1 MAQHTLSLVQ
11 RLQGLSET
19 DLKIPST
26 ALASLIQ
33 DVLEE
38 LENANSYNAHNLQ
51 KEFQEIAHYI
61 QQARSDIAAIGGQA
75 AQLDIPV
82 ATDELEA
89 VVKATEDATGKILDA
104 AEVIGR
110 VAGDLGEGA
119 NADALNDAATMI
131 YEASN
136 FQDVTGQRLTKVIK
150 VLQKI
155 EGKIHSLSGET
166 FTQQADINNPASL
179 LNGPQ
184 LPQNA
189 SSQDDIDALFDS
201 L

>member
-1 MAQHTLSLVQ
+1 MAHNTLSLVQ
-11 RLQGLSET
+11 RLQDLSET
-19 DLKIPST
+19 DLKVPSP

-33 DVLEE
+33 DVVEE
-38 LENANSYNAHNLQ
+38 LKNANSYNAHDLQ
-51 KEFQEIAHYI
+51 KEFQEIAQYI
-61 QQARSDIAAIGGQA
+61 QQARSEIASIGGQA
-75 AQLDIPV
+75 AELDIPV

-89 VVKATEDATGKILDA
+89 VVKATEEATGKILDA

-110 VAGDLGEGA
+110 VAGELGEGA

-150 VLQKI
+150 ALQKI
-155 EGKIHSLSGET
+155 EGKIQSLSGGT
-166 FTQQADINNPASL
+166 LTQQADINNPASL

>member
-1 MAQHTLSLVQ
+1 MPQRALSLVQ
-11 RLQGLSET
+11 RLQGLSQT
-19 DLKIPST
+19 DLNIPSP

-33 DVLEE
+33 DVVEE
-38 LENANSYNAHNLQ
+38 LKNATAYTVTALQ
-51 KEFQEIAHYI
+51 ADFKEIAQYI
-61 QQARSDIAAIGGQA
+61 QQVRSDVASIGGQT

-89 VVKATEDATGKILDA
+89 VVQTTEEATGKILDA
-104 AEVIGR
+104 AEIIGR
-110 VAGDLGEGA
+110 IAGELGEGA
-119 NADALNDAATMI
+119 HADALNDAATMI

-150 VLQKI
+150 ALQKI
-155 EGKIHSLSGET
+155 EGKIHSIAGVTE
-166 FTQQADINNPASL
+166 QKADINAPQSL

>member
-1 MAQHTLSLVQ
+1 MAHHNLSLVQ
-11 RLQGLSET
+11 RLQDLSEA
-19 DLKIPST
+19 DLKVPSP

-33 DVLEE
+33 DVVEE
-38 LENANSYNAHNLQ
+38 LQNANIYNAHDLQ
-51 KEFQEIAHYI
+51 KEFQEIAQYI
-61 QQARSDIAAIGGQA
+61 QQARSEITSIGGQA
-75 AQLDIPV
+75 AELDIPV

-89 VVKATEDATGKILDA
+89 VVKATEEATGKILDA

-110 VAGDLGEGA
+110 VAGELGEGA

-150 VLQKI
+150 ALQKI
-155 EGKIHSLSGET
+155 EGKIQSLSGGT
-166 FTQQADINNPASL
+166 PTQQADINNPASL

>member
-1 MAQHTLSLVQ
+1 MAHHTLSLVQ
-11 RLQGLSET
+11 RLQSLSET
-19 DLKIPST
+19 DLTIPSP

-33 DVLEE
+33 DVVEE
-38 LENANSYNAHNLQ
+38 LKNANSYTVNDLQ
-51 KEFQEIAHYI
+51 KDFQEIAQYI
-61 QQARSDIAAIGGQA
+61 QQARSEIASIGGQA
-75 AQLDIPV
+75 VELDIPV

-89 VVKATEDATGKILDA
+89 VVKATEEATGKILDA
-104 AEVIGR
+104 AEVVGR
-110 VAGDLGEGA
+110 VAGELGEGA

-150 VLQKI
+150 ALQKI
-155 EGKIHSLSGET
+155 EGKIQSLSNGT
-166 FTQQADINNPASL
+166 SPQQVDINNPASL

>member
-1 MAQHTLSLVQ
+1 MAHHTLSLVQ
-11 RLQGLSET
+11 RLQNLSET
-19 DLKIPST
+19 DLKVPSP
-26 ALASLIQ
+26 ALASLIH
-33 DVLEE
+33 DVVEE
-38 LENANSYNAHNLQ
+38 LKNANSYNAHDLQ
-51 KEFQEIAHYI
+51 KEFQEIAQYI
-61 QQARSDIAAIGGQA
+61 QQARSEIASIGGQA
-75 AQLDIPV
+75 AELDIPV

-89 VVKATEDATGKILDA
+89 VVKATEEATGKILDA

-110 VAGDLGEGA
+110 IAGELGEGA

-150 VLQKI
+150 ALQKI
-155 EGKIHSLSGET
+155 EGKIQSLSGGT
-166 FTQQADINNPASL
+166 PTQQADINNSASL